1 MSCLRCQD
9 LERAVEVKQREYSES
24 LASAY
29 YRISRKFAAYASVEL
44 ERARN
49 ELEEHRLVCV
59 SVVGQPAALAEVVR
73 PRFTRQKLRG
83 DWTKTA
89 A

>member
-9 LERAVEVKQREYSES
+9 LERAIEVKQREYSEA

-29 YRISRKFAAYASVEL
+29 YRVSRRFAAYASVEL

-49 ELEEHRLVCV
+49 ELEEHRWVCV
-59 SVVGQPAALAEVVR
+59 SAVKQHAALATIVR
-73 PRFTRQKLRG
+73 PRFVQERPQG
-83 DWTKTA
+83 NWTETA